1 MLLHR
6 EMLGTWG
13 HSPGL
18 TCLAVSISRGATRAL
33 PPPRLVPTALLQI
46 PATLTRDRKGM
57 ALTFL
62 HGCVTC
68 GLRPVHP
75 AHVQRQHVDGVRS
88 QAPHAAEGS
97 VLKRSRVAGILSVWR
112 NLAPPWRNHHGE

>member
-1 MLLHR
+1 MWLHR

-18 TCLAVSISRGATRAL
+18 TCPAMSISRGATRAL
-33 PPPRLVPTALLQI
+33 LPLRLVPTALLQI

-57 ALTFL
+57 ALIFL
-62 HGCVTC
+62 HVCVTC
-68 GLRPVHP
+68 GLRPMPP
-75 AHVQRQHVDGVRS
+75 AHVQRKHVDGVGS

-112 NLAPPWRNHHGE
+112 NLASPQRNHGE